1 MAYWQDRMQA
11 AQNALTAKKRREVER
26 RIKRYYQKLSKH
38 VIEEYE
44 SLYNQV
50 LLKKAAGE
58 TISPATLYQMDK
70 YWSMQGQIK
79 RRLQSM
85 GEYFQ
90 STLGKIF
97 EIVYKS
103 SYNAINITGL
113 DALRTL
119 DEGAMKQ
126 VLNQIWT
133 ADGKSWS
140 QRIWTDM
147 TLLQE
152 TLEEG
157 LLECVATGK
166 KTSDLKKVLQ
176 QRFNVSYTRADTLV
190 RTEMA
195 HIQTEA
201 AKKRYSDYGI
211 EEVEIWADPDE
222 RTCPICSK
230 LHKTKYPVNAHVPIP
245 AHPRCRCC
253 VVPVVK
259 TNKNVIEGL
268 DNN

>member
-26 RIKRYYQKLSKH
+26 QLKRYYTKLSKK

-97 EIVYKS
+97 EIVYKD
-103 SYNAINITGL
+103 SYNAININGL

-119 DEGAMKQ
+119 DEGAMEQ

-133 ADGKSWS
+133 TDGKSW
-140 QRIWTDM
+140 
-147 TLLQE
+147 
-152 TLEEG
+152 
-157 LLECVATGK
+157 
-166 KTSDLKKVLQ
+166 
-176 QRFNVSYTRADTLV
+176 
-190 RTEMA
+190 
-195 HIQTEA
+195 
-201 AKKRYSDYGI
+201 
-211 EEVEIWADPDE
+211 
-222 RTCPICSK
+222 
-230 LHKTKYPVNAHVPIP
+230 
-245 AHPRCRCC
+245 
-253 VVPVVK
+253 
-259 TNKNVIEGL
+259 
-268 DNN
+268 

>member
-26 RIKRYYQKLSKH
+26 QLKRYYSKLSKK

-44 SLYNQV
+44 NLYNQV

-70 YWSMQGQIK
+70 YWSMQGQL
-79 RRLQSM
+79 RQRLQSM

-103 SYNAINITGL
+103 SYNAININGL

-119 DEGAMKQ
+119 DEGAMEQ

-133 ADGKSWS
+133 SDGKSCS
-140 QRIWTDM
+140 QRIWNDM

-157 LLECVATGK
+157 LLEAVTTGK
-166 KTSDLKKVLQ
+166 KTSDLKKLLQ
-176 QRFNVSYTRADTLV
+176 QLR
-190 RTEMA
+190 
-195 HIQTEA
+195 
-201 AKKRYSDYGI
+201 
-211 EEVEIWADPDE
+211 
-222 RTCPICSK
+222 
-230 LHKTKYPVNAHVPIP
+230 
-245 AHPRCRCC
+245 
-253 VVPVVK
+253 
-259 TNKNVIEGL
+259 
-268 DNN
+268 